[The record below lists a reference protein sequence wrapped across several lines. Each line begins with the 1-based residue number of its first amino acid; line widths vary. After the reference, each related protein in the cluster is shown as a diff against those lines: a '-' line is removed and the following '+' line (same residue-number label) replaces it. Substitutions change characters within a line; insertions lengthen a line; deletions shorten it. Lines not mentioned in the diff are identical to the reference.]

1 MKRIAWIIL
10 LLAGVTG
17 LQTAAYACTNPVLSA
32 THTNVYCYGG
42 NNGTITLSVSG
53 GNPPYTYAWAGPNG
67 FTSNSQNLTGLVA
80 GTYTVTVRGST
91 CYSTLAVVVTQ
102 PTQLTLTASG
112 VACIGSTMNLYA
124 NPSGGTAPYTYSW
137 AGPNTFNSYNQN
149 PVVGTV
155 TASLAGNY
163 TVTVTD
169 ADLCTASYTAAVGA
183 YLIPNLS
190 THATYVTCY
199 GGNNGSVSLSVSG
212 GTGFS
217 YLWTGPYNYT
227 STGQNISNLVA
238 GVYTVNVTSNTG
250 CTASNVDTVLQY
262 PAVVASA
269 SSNSPVCAGSALNLN
284 GTGSG
289 GTGVYT
295 YRWSGPSGFSSV
307 SASPVF
313 NPSTV
318 SEAGTYYLTVTDQL
332 QCTSTTSTTVSV
344 TNGGLLTDAVTNVL
358 CNGDSTGAINL
369 TVTGITGSYNV
380 LWTGPNG
387 YYSTTQ
393 NITGLK
399 AGGYAVDV
407 SIPQGCIAHTTATV
421 FQANAMQLTATASR
435 PLCNGATLL
444 LTGNASGGVGN
455 ASYSWAGPNGFT
467 SSNQNTSIPAI
478 TFNGSG
484 LYVLTVKDA
493 NSCIKTDTLKLIVDS
508 VPTLSIISKDVL
520 CKGGSSGAILLVPVG
535 SAPFTYAWT
544 GPGGYATNTQNAT
557 NLLAGI
563 YNVVATNGGGCSA
576 TATIPI
582 NEPAV
587 ITDTATNNG
596 PLCAGGNLNL
606 MGTAAGGVGNFNYTW
621 SGPNGFNT
629 VGQNPS
635 LITTAASG
643 GVYTLTVKD
652 GNSCIKTAT
661 TTVSVVPAPVVVP
674 IEREP
679 LCNGNANGSI
689 ALAVTGGIA
698 PINYQWGGPGTFN
711 ANTQNINNLVAGIY
725 YVTLTG
731 GCKATYIDTFIL
743 EEPAVLNSTAQTLV
757 VCADDTLHL
766 SSQISGGT
774 TPYSYNWTG
783 PGGFVSS
790 AANPDKG
797 RATEADAGVYMLIV
811 HDANNCQFTH
821 ADTVQ
826 VKALPMAVVSNDT
839 AICAGNS
846 AMLYTITAYPNIWS
860 TGDTAHAI
868 IVTQPGAY
876 IVAIAGQNGC
886 TLIDTISVRVDSTPH
901 VGTIVVTQPT
911 LNGSVVD
918 FTVLNAQ
925 FIANYTWYFGDGTAA
940 DSATVEYS
948 YNAKGTYSVMLIGSN
963 ACGSDTVTT
972 VVVVD
977 TLTGVPVL
985 TAGIDDISIYPN
997 PAQCKLTIDAK
1008 HVKASHIRLA
1018 TVSGSVVY
1026 DEAIVGT
1033 GPYTVDVSQLAGG
1046 LYILYMDTDAG
1057 MAVRK
1062 VEVMRNN

>member
-10 LLAGVTG
+10 LLAGMTG
-17 LQTAAYACTNPVLSA
+17 LQTVAKACTNPVLSA
-32 THTNVYCYGG
+32 THTNVYCYSG
-42 NNGTITLSVSG
+42 NNGTITLNASG
-53 GNPPYTYAWAGPNG
+53 GNPPYTFAWAGPNG
-67 FTSNSQNLTGLVA
+67 FTSNSQNLTNLVA
-80 GTYTVTVRGST
+80 GTYTVTVHGST
-91 CYSTLAVVVTQ
+91 CYSTLVVVVTQ

-124 NPSGGTAPYTYSW
+124 NPTGGTAPYTYSW
-137 AGPNTFNSYNQN
+137 AGPNTFSSYIQN

-163 TVTVTD
+163 TATVTD

-212 GTGFS
+212 GSGFS

-227 STGQNISNLVA
+227 STGQNISSLVA

-269 SSNSPVCAGSALNLN
+269 SSNSPVCAGSALNMN

-289 GTGVYT
+289 GTGIYT

-344 TNGGLLTDAVTNVL
+344 TNGGVLTDAVTNVL

-369 TVTGITGSYNV
+369 TVTGISGSYNV

-387 YYSTTQ
+387 YYSTNQ

-421 FQANAMQLTATASR
+421 FQANAMQLTATGNR

-444 LTGNASGGVGN
+444 LTSNATGGIGNV
-455 ASYSWAGPNGFT
+455 SYSWVGPNGFT
-467 SSNQNTSIPAI
+467 SSNQYPSIPTI
-478 TFNGSG
+478 GFNGSG
-484 LYVLTVKDA
+484 PYVVTVKDA
-493 NSCIKTDTLKLIVDS
+493 NSCIKTDTLKLVVDS
-508 VPTLSIISKDVL
+508 VPTLSIINKDVL
-520 CKGGSSGAILLVPVG
+520 CQGGNNGAILLAPMG
-535 SAPFTYAWT
+535 SAPFTFAWT
-544 GPGGYATNTQNAT
+544 GPSGYTASTQNAT
-557 NLLAGI
+557 NLVAGV
-563 YNVVATNGGGCSA
+563 YNVVATSAGGCST
-576 TATIPI
+576 TATIPV
-582 NEPAV
+582 NEPAA

-596 PLCAGGNLNL
+596 PLCAGGSLNL
-606 MGTAAGGVGNFNYTW
+606 TGTATGGVGNFNYTW
-621 SGPNGFNT
+621 SDPNGFSV

-635 LITTAASG
+635 LIATAASG

-652 GNSCIKTAT
+652 GNGCIKTAA
-661 TTVSVVPAPVVVP
+661 TTVSVIPAPVVVP
-674 IEREP
+674 TEREP
-679 LCNGNANGSI
+679 RCNGNTNGSI

-711 ANTQNINNLVAGIY
+711 ASTQNINNLEAGTY

-731 GCKATYIDTFIL
+731 GCKATYIDTIIL
-743 EEPAVLNSTAQTLV
+743 EEPAVLSITAQTLV
-757 VCADDTLHL
+757 ICAGDTLHL
-766 SSQISGGT
+766 ASLMSGGT
-774 TPYSYNWTG
+774 TPYNYNWTG
-783 PGGFVSS
+783 PGGFMAST
-790 AANPDKG
+790 ANPDKG
-797 RATEADAGVYMLIV
+797 RATEADAGVYTLTV
-811 HDANNCQFTH
+811 HDANNCPFTH
-821 ADTVQ
+821 TDTVV
-826 VKALPMAVVSNDT
+826 VKPLPVAIVSGDT

-846 AMLYTITAYPNIWS
+846 AILYTITAYPNIWS

-876 IVAIAGQNGC
+876 IVTIAGQNGC

-901 VGTIVVTQPT
+901 IGTIIVTQPT
-911 LNGSVVD
+911 LNGSVVE

-925 FIANYTWYFGDGTAA
+925 FITNYVWNFGDGTGA
-940 DSATVEYS
+940 DSASVRYS
-948 YNAKGTYSVMLIGSN
+948 YNAKGAYNVMLIGSN

-985 TAGIDDISIYPN
+985 TAGTNDISIYPN
-997 PAQCKLTIDAK
+997 PAQSKLNVIAR
-1008 HVKASHIRLA
+1008 HVKVNHIRLA
-1018 TVSGSVVY
+1018 TVSGSMVY
-1026 DEAIVGT
+1026 DEAIST
-1033 GPYTVDVSQLAGG
+1033 AGPYRIDVSQLAGG

-1057 MAVRK
+1057 MAVHK